1 MNKLHISDDARQ
13 DIIDIIDLVK
23 EIRREKREDYYCE

>member
-1 MNKLHISDDARQ
+1 MNKLHFSDDARQ

-23 EIRREKREDYYCE
+23 EIRRERREDYYCE